1 MWRIRKM
8 FRAVEFHVKT
18 NKREETWTEKLS
30 GSRRE
35 VSEQAETLLAQA
47 QLYAIKDGEQIVSA
61 DYHILPR
68 AL

>member
-1 MWRIRKM
+1 M

-18 NKREETWTEKLS
+18 NKREEAWTEKLS

-35 VSEQAETLLAQA
+35 VSEPAETLLAQA

-61 DYHILPR
+61 D
-68 AL
+68 

>member
-1 MWRIRKM
+1 M

-18 NKREETWTEKLS
+18 NKREEAWTEKLS

-47 QLYAIKDGEQIVSA
+47 PLYAIKDGEQIVSA
-61 DYHILPR
+61 EYPILPR